1 MTLNKLRLNANEK
14 GFTLIE
20 LMIVIAILGI
30 LAAIAI
36 PTYQDY
42 TVRARVSEA
51 LSVAD
56 AAKTGVAEYRQAQD
70 AWPSNLTEA
79 GVSNVT
85 TSFISSLSVGTNGV
99 ITIDINESGVGITSG
114 TLSIT
119 LTPSYGTGA
128 ITWTCASSGATQYA
142 PASCR

>member
-1 MTLNKLRLNANEK
+1 MKGQQ

-42 TVRARVSEA
+42 TIRARVSEA
-51 LSVAD
+51 INVAS

-70 AWPSNLTEA
+70 AWPANNTQA
-79 GVSNVT
+79 GVANVT
-85 TSFISSLSVGTNGV
+85 TSYVSSLTVSNGEIV
-99 ITIDINESGVGITSG
+99 IDVNEGGVGITGSN
-114 TLSIT
+114 TLTIT
-119 LTPSYGTGA
+119 LQPSFVQGA
-128 ITWTCASSGATQYA
+128 VTWNCTSSGAVQYA